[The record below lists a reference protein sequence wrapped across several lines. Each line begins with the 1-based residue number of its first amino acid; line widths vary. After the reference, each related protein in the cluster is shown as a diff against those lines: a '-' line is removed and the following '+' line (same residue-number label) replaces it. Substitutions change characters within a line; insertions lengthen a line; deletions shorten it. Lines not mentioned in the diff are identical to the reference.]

1 MDIINSPGSGSQ
13 SKPGKAGFFTPACDF
28 FCIFLLAVLCLMY
41 SLLINLRRGAFCLMK
56 CTLLLYVTEVKGL
69 KTHLTMSLQPFQARS
84 YDTAV

>member
-1 MDIINSPGSGSQ
+1 
-13 SKPGKAGFFTPACDF
+13 
-28 FCIFLLAVLCLMY
+28 MY